1 MLNRVISWF
10 VVAIILVFLTSLFS
24 VLNRANHLSIKQD
37 DITLRIS
44 QSYFIDYDARL
55 TISDLI
61 EQPSLLTD
69 VEFNRAPTEFGQ
81 QHFWYKL
88 ELSNLT
94 YKTKNLALF
103 LDNPTLDYIDVF
115 QVQNNEVVKYSELGD
130 KRLGNNIEE
139 FAFPSY
145 KLSLPELGS
154 TTIFIKTKTE
164 GPSSL
169 PMALFE
175 VEKFEQYKIITYL
188 TWGIFVGVS
197 LLIGVYNLILYI
209 GVKDKAYLVYIGYV
223 VVFLLLLA
231 GLHGFLIYITPISL
245 FDSLST
251 KVITLHF
258 LIGFLTL
265 MFAYYFLQYDTE
277 PNHKL
282 SKFCRFV
289 SYAFLTGAVLS
300 LVIPEYIAAG
310 LFFSTQPLLY
320 FVAGSFIFHRIKQR
334 TRWANYY
341 FISWLPLL
349 VGSVISPMVLTGNLD
364 YSFWSRHS
372 LLFGV
377 LFEMTFISM
386 GLAERLRRIESEKEF
401 SLNHDPLFGLSN
413 LNSLEQVYGK
423 LTKRKKAKFSL
434 LVVVI
439 DNYDSIVPYLKKS
452 VLTELVQRF
461 ANDLQ
466 NVMSTNLMVQDIDP
480 ASKISKVSLIRDGVF
495 GLVVLST
502 DKHLVESVVKQFAIT
517 QPINYQHEN
526 LSVNL
531 NCFVGGATYS
541 EKLTHSQELINRSLQ
556 AIESASN
563 KGVHY
568 GFYNEQTHGESERKV
583 QLASD
588 MMLGLDQEQFY
599 LVYQPQINILT
610 RKVIGSEV
618 LLRWSHPVYGLVP
631 PSDFVKIAEDAGT
644 VNKLTEWV
652 FEQSCKES
660 KQLSAA
666 GVDLDISINISVN
679 DLMTKG
685 FSSFLI
691 RTLNKYELRAS
702 SFLLELTET
711 AGVDD
716 SLKFTEALLELKD
729 LGFKLAIDDFGTGYS
744 SLTYVSKHPFDVL
757 KIDREFIMFLPQSE
771 KDQTIVDATITMAKS
786 LNLSV
791 VAEGIEDGP
800 TLNLLQRLGCDK
812 AQGFYIAKPMKLEAL
827 VHWIN
832 EDDVEITKSWAI
844 NDT

>member
-1 MLNRVISWF
+1 MLLNKVTSLF
-10 VVAIILVFLTSLFS
+10 VVAIVLVFLTSLFS
-24 VLNRANHLSIKQD
+24 VFDRANHLPIQQD
-37 DITLRIS
+37 DLTLRVS
-44 QSYFIDYDARL
+44 QSYYIDYDAIL
-55 TISDLI
+55 EIQDLFA
-61 EQPSLLTD
+61 QPSLLKD
-69 VEFNRAPTEFGQ
+69 IDFNRAPTEFGT
-81 QHFWYKL
+81 QHYWYKL

-94 YKTKNLALF
+94 YKTKELSLF
-103 LDNPTLDYIDVF
+103 LDNPTLDFIDVY
-115 QVQNNEVVKYSELGD
+115 QVQNNAVIKHIALGD

-139 FAFPSY
+139 FAFPSFNIS
-145 KLSLPELGS
+145 LSELES
-154 TTIFIKTKTE
+154 TEIYIKTKTE

-175 VEKFEQYKIITYL
+175 NDKFEQYKFITYL

-197 LLIGVYNLILYI
+197 LLIGVYNLILFI
-209 GVKDKAYLVYIGYV
+209 GVRDKAYLVYIGYV

-231 GLHGFLIYITPISL
+231 GLHGFLVYITPIDL

-258 LIGFLTL
+258 LIGYLTL
-265 MFAYYFLQYDTE
+265 MFAYYFLQYDKE

-282 SKFCRFV
+282 SKFCRV
-289 SYAFLTGAVLS
+289 ISYAFLLGAGLS
-300 LVIPEYIAAG
+300 LFIPEYIAAG
-310 LFFSTQPLLY
+310 LFFSTQPFLY
-320 FVAGSFIFHRIKQR
+320 LVAGSFIFHRIKQR

-349 VGSVISPMVLTGNLD
+349 VGSVISPLVLTGNLD

-413 LNSLEQVYGK
+413 LNNLDQVYGK
-423 LTKRKKAKFSL
+423 LIAGKKPKFSL
-434 LVVVI
+434 LVIVI
-439 DNYDSIVPYLKKS
+439 DNYDSIVPYLKKP
-452 VLTELVQRF
+452 VLKELVQRF
-461 ANDLQ
+461 AYDLQ
-466 NVMSTNLMVQDIDP
+466 NIMDTNLMLKDIDP
-480 ASKISKVSLIRDGVF
+480 ATKISKVALIRDGVF
-495 GLVVLST
+495 GVVVLST
-502 DKHLVESVVKQFAIT
+502 DKHLVESVVKQYAIN
-517 QPINYQHEN
+517 QPMNYQHKN

-531 NCFVGGATYS
+531 NCFIGGATYS
-541 EKLTHSQELINRSLQ
+541 EKLPHSQELINRSLQ

-588 MMLGLDQEQFY
+588 MMLGLDRQQFF
-599 LVYQPQINILT
+599 LVYQPQINIIT
-610 RKVIGSEV
+610 REVIGSEV
-618 LLRWSHPVYGLVP
+618 LLRWEHPTYGLVP

-652 FEQSCKES
+652 FEQSCIES
-660 KQLSAA
+660 KKLASL
-666 GVDLDISINISVN
+666 GINLDISINISVH
-679 DLMTKG
+679 DIMTKG

-691 RTLNKYELRAS
+691 RTLNKHELRAS

-711 AGVDD
+711 AGADD

-791 VAEGIEDGP
+791 VAEGIEDDE

-812 AQGFYIAKPMKLEAL
+812 AQGFHIAKPMKLEQFIDWKHSSRQTL
-827 VHWIN
+827 
-832 EDDVEITKSWAI
+832 S
-844 NDT
+844 

>member
-1 MLNRVISWF
+1 MLNKVISLF
-10 VVAIILVFLTSLFS
+10 VVAIVLIFLTSLYAVFD
-24 VLNRANHLSIKQD
+24 RANHLAYKKD
-37 DITLRIS
+37 DLSLRVS
-44 QSYFIDYDARL
+44 QSYFIDYQATL
-55 TISDLI
+55 EL
-61 EQPSLLTD
+61 EELMEKPELFQQ
-69 VEFNRAPTEFGQ
+69 VHFNRAPTEFGKQ
-81 QHFWYKL
+81 NFWYKV
-88 ELSNLT
+88 ELTNLT
-94 YKTKNLALF
+94 YKEKKLSLF
-103 LDNPTLDYIDVF
+103 LDNPTLDFIDVYEIK
-115 QVQNNEVVKYSELGD
+115 NNTLIGSKELGD

-145 KLSLPELGS
+145 MINLPALESS
-154 TTIFIKTKTE
+154 TIYIKSNTE

-175 VEKFEQYKIITYL
+175 NDKFERYKFITYL

-197 LLIGVYNLILYI
+197 LLIAVYNLILYV
-209 GVKDKAYLVYIGYV
+209 GVRDKAYLLYIGYV

-231 GLHGFLIYITPISL
+231 GLHGFLIYITPIAL
-245 FDSLST
+245 FDDLTT

-265 MFAYYFLQYDTE
+265 MFAYYFLQYDKE

-289 SYAFLTGAVLS
+289 SYLFLAGGVSS
-300 LVIPEYIAAG
+300 LFIPEYIAATI
-310 LFFSTQPLLY
+310 FFSTQPLLY
-320 FVAGSFIFHRIKQR
+320 LVAGSFIFHRIKQR

-341 FISWLPLL
+341 FVSWLPLL
-349 VGSVISPMVLTGNLD
+349 VGSVISPLVLTGNLE
-364 YSFWSRHS
+364 YSFLSRHS

-386 GLAERLRRIESEKEF
+386 GLAERLRRIEFEKEY
-401 SLNHDPLFGLSN
+401 SLNHDPLFGLPN
-413 LNSLEQVYGK
+413 LNSLEQTYGQ
-423 LTKRKKAKFSL
+423 LTKVRKPKFSF

-452 VLTELVQRF
+452 VLKKLVEKF

-466 NVMSTNLMVQDIDP
+466 SVMSTSLMLSDIDP
-480 ASKISKVSLIRDGVF
+480 GSNLSKVTLIRDGVF

-502 DKHLVESVVKQFAIT
+502 DKHLVESVVKQYAIN
-517 QPINYQHEN
+517 QPINYQDDN

-531 NCFVGGATYS
+531 NCFVGGAIYS
-541 EKLTHSQELINRSLQ
+541 SKLTHSQELINRSLQ
-556 AIESASN
+556 AIESASSQ
-563 KGVHY
+563 GMHY
-568 GFYNEQTHGESERKV
+568 GFYDEQTHGESERKV

-588 MMLGLDQEQFY
+588 MTLGLNKQQFF
-599 LVYQPQINILT
+599 LVYQPQIDIES
-610 RKVIGSEV
+610 REVVGCEV
-618 LLRWSHPVYGLVP
+618 LLRWEHPVYGFVP

-652 FEQSCKES
+652 FEQSCKEN
-660 KQLSAA
+660 KLLSAD
-666 GVDLDISINISVN
+666 GIDLTISINISVH

-711 AGVDD
+711 VGVDD

-729 LGFKLAIDDFGTGYS
+729 LGFNLAIDDFGTGYS

-771 KDQTIVDATITMAKS
+771 KDQTIVDATITMARS
-786 LNLSV
+786 LNLKV
-791 VAEGIEDGP
+791 VAEGIEDE
-800 TLNLLQRLGCDK
+800 TTINMLQKLGCDK
-812 AQGFYIAKPMKLEAL
+812 AQGFHIAKPMKLQSFMEWVTEEKTQL
-827 VHWIN
+827 NKDIV
-832 EDDVEITKSWAI
+832 
-844 NDT
+844 